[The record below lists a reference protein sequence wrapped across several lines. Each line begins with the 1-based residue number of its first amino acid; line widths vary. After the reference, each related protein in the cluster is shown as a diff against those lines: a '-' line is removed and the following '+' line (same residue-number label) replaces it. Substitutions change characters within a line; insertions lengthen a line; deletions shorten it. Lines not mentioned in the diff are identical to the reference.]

1 MGCVLLTSLSCN
13 AFRQP
18 YTPPIPID
26 QIPRIEVPFGD
37 TGKTI
42 KDELAGGSK
51 LYVVRVHENEDL
63 QLDLRPQDSSIRFTV
78 IDMQTGKGIAG
89 EEGTWGLASH
99 VPSTGDYLITVYGK
113 PQPFTLTCRIK

>member
-1 MGCVLLTSLSCN
+1 MHRIKVSVMGCVLLTSLSCN

-63 QLDLRPQDSSIRFTV
+63 QLDLRPQDLPRDHNVSMPSPPGVAPRPL
-78 IDMQTGKGIAG
+78 AA
-89 EEGTWGLASH
+89 EGAADLVQW
-99 VPSTGDYLITVYGK
+99 Y
-113 PQPFTLTCRIK
+113 